1 MNEMSFGFSPAE
13 FKQIIVFTDFDL
25 EAMKKIVH
33 ANPKMEMIVWD
44 SGHRVYVAGIR
55 KETT

>member
-1 MNEMSFGFSPAE
+1 MNGMSFGFSPAE

-25 EAMKKIVH
+25 EAMKKIVP
-33 ANPKMEMIVWD
+33 ANPNMEMIVWD

-55 KETT
+55 KEAT

>member
-1 MNEMSFGFSPAE
+1 MNGMSFGFSPAE

-25 EAMKKIVH
+25 EAMKKILP
-33 ANPKMEMIVWD
+33 ANPRMEVIVWD

-55 KETT
+55 KEAT